1 MRTSLCFAALLACAP
16 ALARADAPTPTA
28 SSFRHS
34 THLALEAD
42 GARLECVTCHPTS
55 AAQGWITARP
65 GQADHAPCDGCH
77 AREYYEE
84 PGAYC
89 RVCHLSVDPTRKG
102 SSPLLPY
109 PRRRPDAQLI
119 ARFDHR
125 THRQACDSC
134 HRLEA
139 PGSAYIAIPR
149 HQDCVGCHESQSAP
163 RMEDCASCHDRE
175 AHGWAR
181 AFVAND
187 IHFTHAQHQRSRDGQ
202 PVPCQRCHGEV
213 GESARVKTPEMRV
226 CVVCHD
232 DAAQAP
238 DRVRIARCTVC
249 HIDGDVAS
257 GAVPANHTA
266 AYGVGASSRA
276 GAGTAVV
283 EAPRAMPRP
292 ITPAWRLPSLLSSVT
307 PLLTLPLEAALAQ
320 NALLPSPART
330 ATTARAPSGAVE
342 AALLPRGSI
351 THLPEDH
358 TPLFRRRHGDAASDP
373 NAKCQ
378 FCHQGVSGSSRDAC
392 SDCHAT
398 MRPRSHGLRFQGPRH
413 GRLAAD
419 TPDACATCHEVDYC
433 TACHQIAPPSH
444 FPLAA
449 FTRNHTQR
457 ARTNTRSCL
466 TCHSFEATCE
476 RCHDVS
482 AVPRRGAP

>member
-1 MRTSLCFAALLACAP
+1 MRSCLIAALVLLP
-16 ALARADAPTPTA
+16 AMAAAEGA
-28 SSFRHS
+28 SFRHS

-42 GARLECVTCHPTS
+42 GRPLECLTCHPTS

-65 GQADHAPCDGCH
+65 GLADHAPCDSCH
-77 AREYYEE
+77 ARAYYEP
-84 PGAYC
+84 PGDYC
-89 RVCHLSVDPTRKG
+89 RVCHLSVDPTQKG
-102 SSPLLPY
+102 MSPLHPY

-125 THRQACDSC
+125 THAAQGCESC

-139 PGSAYIAIPR
+139 PGSPFIAIPR
-149 HQDCVGCHESQSAP
+149 HQDCTGCHEAQAAP
-163 RMEDCASCHDRE
+163 KMADCAGCHDRE

-181 AFVAND
+181 MFVAND
-187 IHFTHAQHQRSRDGQ
+187 IRFTHAAHQRSRDGA
-202 PVPCQRCHGEV
+202 PVPCQRCHADV
-213 GESARVKTPEMRV
+213 GQQARVETPQMRV
-226 CVVCHD
+226 CVACHD
-232 DAAQAP
+232 DAQQAP

-249 HIDGDVAS
+249 HVDPAIAIQVAPPDHAA
-257 GAVPANHTA
+257 GYAGRDTA
-266 AYGVGASSRA
+266 GG
-276 GAGTAVV
+276 
-283 EAPRAMPRP
+283 M
-292 ITPAWRLPSLLSSVT
+292 LSAVT
-307 PLLTLPLEAALAQ
+307 PLLTLPLDAALAQ
-320 NALLPSPART
+320 NARLPART
-330 ATTARAPSGAVE
+330 ATVATSIAEARSEVAE
-342 AALLPRGSI
+342 ARSTEPALVAQRATG
-351 THLPEDH
+351 HLPEDH

-392 SDCHAT
+392 GDCHST

-419 TPDACATCHEVDYC
+419 RPDACATCHEVDYC
-433 TACHQIAPPSH
+433 TACHQIPPPSH
-444 FPLAA
+444 FPLAD